1 MAFDVDAQIA
11 RAVAQGDQ
19 IHALMNRVRSRM
31 TKRVEARDRI
41 RHDLQDALVFQQS
54 QNTTQQLV
62 FNVPQG
68 HGFECVRLM
77 LLPEV
82 RSVTIDA
89 ATTGPEDLVFRPV
102 AWIGAGTQVIA
113 NSALDAQLEMGYIDP
128 DGNERR
134 YQNNKPFFASQ
145 CFSSPLNLNGRTYD
159 ALVPALANCCQY
171 DGNSYGRGLE
181 FEPFLEVRPGTPLTM
196 QVTPVFSGTKQ
207 TAGYG
212 SDGRLY
218 EYRIRGIVEGYKR
231 VRQ

>member
-1 MAFDVDAQIA
+1 MALDIDSLIA
-11 RAVAQGDQ
+11 RAVAQGDEV
-19 IHALMNRVRSRM
+19 HALMEQVRVRKV
-31 TKRVEARDRI
+31 KRVEARDRI

-62 FNVPQG
+62 FNVPVG
-68 HGFECVRLM
+68 HAFECVRLM
-77 LLPEV
+77 LLPEL

-89 ATTGPEDLVFRPV
+89 AATGPDDLVFRPV
-102 AWIGAGTQVIA
+102 AWIGAGTQVIST
-113 NSALDAQLEMGYIDP
+113 SALDAQIELGYIAP
-128 DGNERR
+128 DGSERQ
-134 YQNNKPFFASQ
+134 YQNKPFFASQ
-145 CFSSPLNLNGRTYD
+145 CFSSPLNLNERVYD

-181 FEPFLEVRPGTPLTM
+181 FEPFLEVMPGTAVTM

-212 SDGRLY
+212 ADDRLY
-218 EYRIRGIVEGYKR
+218 EYRIRGVIEGYKR